1 MRILFSLIYYKLL
14 IYHYNPPFPTKSRI
28 FSFLSPPPSVW
39 IFTYENGRL
48 IFSNIDEGANSLEYI
63 DMMKQVPKIEDAL
76 ELYDA
81 ANSTKL

>member
-1 MRILFSLIYYKLL
+1 LTVSSSTVKIER
-14 IYHYNPPFPTKSRI
+14 
-28 FSFLSPPPSVW
+28 VW

-48 IFSNIDEGANSLEYI
+48 VFSNIDKVTNSLEYI

>member
-1 MRILFSLIYYKLL
+1 LL
-14 IYHYNPPFPTKSRI
+14 APPESE
-28 FSFLSPPPSVW
+28 FLSFHLTVSSSTVKIERVW

-48 IFSNIDEGANSLEYI
+48 VFSNIDEGANSLEYI

-81 ANSTKL
+81 ASSTKL

>member
-1 MRILFSLIYYKLL
+1 V
-14 IYHYNPPFPTKSRI
+14 
-28 FSFLSPPPSVW
+28 FLSFHLTVSSSTVKIERVW

-48 IFSNIDEGANSLEYI
+48 VFSNIDEGTNSLEYI

>member
-1 MRILFSLIYYKLL
+1 M
-14 IYHYNPPFPTKSRI
+14 
-28 FSFLSPPPSVW
+28 W

-48 IFSNIDEGANSLEYI
+48 VVSNIDEGANSLEYI

>member
-1 MRILFSLIYYKLL
+1 LTVSSSTVKIER
-14 IYHYNPPFPTKSRI
+14 
-28 FSFLSPPPSVW
+28 VW

-48 IFSNIDEGANSLEYI
+48 VFSNIDEGANSLEYI

-81 ANSTKL
+81 ASSTKL

>member
-1 MRILFSLIYYKLL
+1 
-14 IYHYNPPFPTKSRI
+14 
-28 FSFLSPPPSVW
+28 VW

-48 IFSNIDEGANSLEYI
+48 VVSNIDEGANSLEYI
-63 DMMKQVPKIEDAL
+63 DMMKQVLKIEDVL